1 MSKFKILNSLTI
13 TSRGLVIVG
22 EIEEGTIQIGQS
34 ITFLHEAKMIKKEI
48 EAIEYLD
55 NVSSGI
61 AHIGLVFKY
70 ESENE
75 KQFFATFRIINQT
88 AIIQ

>member
-1 MSKFKILNSLTI
+1 MSKFNILNSLTI
-13 TSRGLVIVG
+13 TGRGLVIVG

-34 ITFLHEAKMIKKEI
+34 IAFLYEGKMIKKEI

-70 ESENE
+70 ENENE
-75 KQFFATFRIINQT
+75 KQLFATSEVINQT
-88 AIIQ
+88 AIVR

>member
-1 MSKFKILNSLTI
+1 MSKFNILSSLTI
-13 TSRGLVIVG
+13 TGRGPVIVG
-22 EIEEGTIQIGQS
+22 EIEEGRIEIGQS
-34 ITFLHEAKMIKKEI
+34 IAFLHEGKMIKKEI

-55 NVSSGI
+55 NVSNRM

-75 KQFFATFRIINQT
+75 KQFFATFRIISQT
-88 AIIQ
+88 AIIK